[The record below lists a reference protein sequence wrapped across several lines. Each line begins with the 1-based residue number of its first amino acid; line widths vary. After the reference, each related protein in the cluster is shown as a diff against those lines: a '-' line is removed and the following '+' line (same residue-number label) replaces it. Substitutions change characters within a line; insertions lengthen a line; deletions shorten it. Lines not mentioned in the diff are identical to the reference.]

1 MIWETVSSLKMILGS
16 RHKTPTLN
24 PKFYMEFRFSSA
36 LMRERA
42 HNPIFCFIKNNLV
55 VEIFEVLEFSIPFYF
70 LFSGTN

>member
-42 HNPIFCFIKNNLV
+42 HNPIFCFIKK
-55 VEIFEVLEFSIPFYF
+55 
-70 LFSGTN
+70 